1 MKKYL
6 ALSLPLLLAPYL
18 AAAADSKT
26 HQTVDP
32 DVAYKNNCM
41 RCHSALPQYS
51 SRMNQT
57 IMMHMRVAANLP
69 ADEAAAILEY
79 LNGESS
85 SSDLKSQTKQDKQDN
100 PQQHE
105 QHTR

>member
-1 MKKYL
+1 VKKYM
-6 ALSLPLLLAPYL
+6 AFPLSLLLVPCL
-18 AAAADSKT
+18 AAAVDSKT
-26 HQTVDP
+26 HRTVDP
-32 DVAYKNNCM
+32 DDAYKNNCM

-51 SRMNQT
+51 SGMNQT

-69 ADEAAAILEY
+69 ADVAAAILEY

-85 SSDLKSQTKQDKQDN
+85 GSDLKSETKQGKQAN

-105 QHTR
+105 QRAR

>member
-1 MKKYL
+1 VKRYL
-6 ALSLPLLLAPYL
+6 ALSLSLLLAPCV

-32 DVAYKNNCM
+32 DDAYKNNCM

-51 SRMNQT
+51 SRMSQT

-69 ADEAAAILEY
+69 ADEADAILAY
-79 LNGESS
+79 LAHPPVTPAKEAQ
-85 SSDLKSQTKQDKQDN
+85 KPTTPRHK
-100 PQQHE
+100 
-105 QHTR
+105 

>member
-1 MKKYL
+1 MKKYI
-6 ALSLPLLLAPYL
+6 ALSLSLLLGPCL

-32 DVAYKNNCM
+32 DDAYKNNCM
-41 RCHSALPQYS
+41 RCHSALPQYP
-51 SRMNQT
+51 SRMSQT
-57 IMMHMRVAANLP
+57 TMMHMRVAANLP
-69 ADEAAAILEY
+69 ADVAAAILEY

-85 SSDLKSQTKQDKQDN
+85 GSDLKAETKQAKQAN

-105 QHTR
+105 QHAR